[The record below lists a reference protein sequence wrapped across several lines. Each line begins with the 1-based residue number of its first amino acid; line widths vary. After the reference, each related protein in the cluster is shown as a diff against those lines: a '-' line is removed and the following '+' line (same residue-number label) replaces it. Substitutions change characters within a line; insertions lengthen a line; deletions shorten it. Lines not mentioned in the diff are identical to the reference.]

1 MDHHRLQVS
10 IYHLSDMQKKQI
22 QTVYTTNVSVYGLYI
37 KNLRTSISFIRRFP
51 SSLYLKNSPCLFKFS
66 YLFAD

>member
-1 MDHHRLQVS
+1 ML
-10 IYHLSDMQKKQI
+10 KGQI
-22 QTVYTTNVSVYGLYI
+22 QTVYTTNVFVYGLYK

-51 SSLYLKNSPCLFKFS
+51 SSFYLKTSPYLFKFS